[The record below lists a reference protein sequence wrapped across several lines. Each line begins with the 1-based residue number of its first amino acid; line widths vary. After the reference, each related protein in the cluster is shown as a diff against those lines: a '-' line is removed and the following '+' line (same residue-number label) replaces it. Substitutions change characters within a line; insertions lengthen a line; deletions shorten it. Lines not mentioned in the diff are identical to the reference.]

1 MLALLLKETK
11 STTIKHTIHSK
22 INNERV
28 YIDYRVSGFLLQR
41 FFAGFPKFGKKK
53 KQKTAKTYTN
63 AQILVITISILI
75 ISQYSNI

>member
-1 MLALLLKETK
+1 M
-11 STTIKHTIHSK
+11 KHTIHSI

-28 YIDYRVSGFLLQR
+28 YIDYSFRVSSKLLPYWISE
-41 FFAGFPKFGKKK
+41 FEKKK

-75 ISQYSNI
+75 ISQYSNM

>member
-1 MLALLLKETK
+1 M
-11 STTIKHTIHSK
+11 KHTIHSI

-28 YIDYRVSGFLLQR
+28 YIDYSFRVSSKLLPYWISE
-41 FFAGFPKFGKKK
+41 FEKK

-75 ISQYSNI
+75 ISQYSNM